1 VGEHALCQ
9 LPGVLSQMP
18 QQGDI
23 DVKIKVRVIKNSV
36 DHPDELK
43 LQARVVW
50 RRVRQEWPSR
60 IGQRAH
66 CGLPLE
72 PT

>member
-23 DVKIKVRVIKNSV
+23 DVKIKVRVIKNPV
-36 DHPDELK
+36 DHPYELK
-43 LQARVVW
+43 LQASVVW
-50 RRVRQEWPSR
+50 RRERQEWPSM

-66 CGLPLE
+66 WGLLVE